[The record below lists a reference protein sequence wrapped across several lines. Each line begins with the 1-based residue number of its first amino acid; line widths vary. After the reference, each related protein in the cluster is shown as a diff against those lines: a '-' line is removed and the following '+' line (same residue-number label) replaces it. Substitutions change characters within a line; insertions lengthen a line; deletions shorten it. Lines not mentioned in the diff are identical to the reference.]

1 MSNFILFPVASDA
14 RAPAVIVTT
23 TPGYQYDVP
32 EVTLAVRPQN
42 TPRPAPTTPRPAPT
56 TEEPLALYG
65 PPARAGKAF
74 SSPRR
79 NNRFV

>member
-1 MSNFILFPVASDA
+1 MLFTVASDA
-14 RAPAVIVTT
+14 QAPAITVTT

-32 EVTLAVRPQN
+32 EVTLAVRPQ
-42 TPRPAPTTPRPAPT
+42 TTPRPAPT

-65 PPARAGKAF
+65 PPARQGRAF

-79 NNRFV
+79 NNR